1 MPRGEN
7 VINMTVEAEFL
18 QAIRKQ
24 AGNRGQYDNTFLGS
38 LVLEV
43 FLKNGWMDKAMY
55 DRLMKNHWGLTMI
68 EQRNSSDKKSLEE
81 KEKKALDT
89 ATKAKQAE
97 ADLIK
102 AKAYF
107 KQVNTTQENR
117 EWEIIDN
124 LVWGFKEGMKELNTL
139 PKTKDKVK
147 QLSKIRAI
155 LDKLAKIDP
164 KKASELEGSLHKEEE
179 FYKELGDKKQ

>member
-107 KQVNTTQENR
+107 KQVSTTQDNR
-117 EWEIIDN
+117 EWEIIED
-124 LVWGFKEGMKELNTL
+124 LVGDFKEGFEQLKWIKK
-139 PKTKDKVK
+139 PKDKREQVIK
-147 QLSKIRAI
+147 LRAI
-155 LDKLAKIDP
+155 LDKIAKLNP
-164 KKASELEGSLHKEEE
+164 EKASELEGDFVSDEKLYME
-179 FYKELGDKKQ
+179 